1 LVSKWPKYETTEE
14 EEARIQAGIDADPD
28 NPELTPDE
36 IARAK
41 PFAEVFPDLAA
52 AIRRARGRP
61 PEPLPK
67 KQVTVRLDADV
78 IDRLKADGAG
88 WQTRMNATLREGL
101 GLTDSGKRPKQ
112 KRA

>member
-1 LVSKWPKYETTEE
+1 MSE
-14 EEARIQAGIDADPD
+14 IF
-28 NPELTPDE
+28 PE
-36 IARAK
+36 
-41 PFAEVFPDLAA
+41 LAA

-61 PEPLPK
+61 PEPAPK

-101 GLTDSGKRPKQ
+101 GLPEAGSHPKQ